1 MKLIIPYKSDFAYL
15 KYIRVVGNR
24 IVPSLRLVIGIYS
37 RSVFA
42 LDAKDILI
50 EKGRTTHGA
59 SLSDNAD
66 LACMDH
72 QLLEANIIDKDGP

>member
-1 MKLIIPYKSDFAYL
+1 MKLIIPYKSNFASF

-66 LACMDH
+66 LAYMDR
-72 QLLEANIIDKDGP
+72 QLLKANVIDKDSP